1 MSSEKPGQK
10 EAKIAPVDT
19 QSTATAGNPN
29 DGAPDWL
36 SAPAHT
42 LDADVAIKTFKTD
55 PRMGLDEAQVR
66 EYQGIFGPNK
76 LKETPP
82 ISFWSILLR
91 NTLNGGLG
99 LDCLSGCSLLCC
111 RSHWC
116 LLWEGDFR
124 GRLQGESKV
133 AEKTEG
139 SSPWQKPIRA
149 SPCRTEQA
157 A

>member
-19 QSTATAGNPN
+19 QSTAAGNPN

-91 NTLNGGLG
+91 NALNGEWA
-99 LDCLSGCSLLCC
+99 CLPCNLCPVCVWVSPAVALAAPPFMREFRRTRSPSSG
-111 RSHWC
+111 
-116 LLWEGDFR
+116 
-124 GRLQGESKV
+124 
-133 AEKTEG
+133 
-139 SSPWQKPIRA
+139 PWL
-149 SPCRTEQA
+149 S
-157 A
+157 